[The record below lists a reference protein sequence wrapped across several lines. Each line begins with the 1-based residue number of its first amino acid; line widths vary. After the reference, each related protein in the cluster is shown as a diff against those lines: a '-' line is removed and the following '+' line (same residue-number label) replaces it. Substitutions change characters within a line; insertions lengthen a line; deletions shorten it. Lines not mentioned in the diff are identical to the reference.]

1 MPDYNKYRKGYLK
14 AKSLPYERKE
24 EYYFRNYYSDAE
36 REQINYAK
44 QQLYSARAMLN
55 SSSFRQYPKTNTYML
70 TSSKTSDD
78 IERIKSSN
86 PVVSKGSKKQE
97 DDTRAEKLKRWRTS
111 VQALTIATRSAYA
124 YGNLLHQDAMST
136 DRLQQRLHGFRATE
150 SLISAGL
157 SLIPIY
163 GPILTSA
170 WSLAEQVFS
179 KRVTNGMQRRGEA
192 SRIAYNFANYDLG
205 KYGTYAYDNTSQE
218 WVAQDANK
226 VKARTLGQK
235 QSV

>member
-24 EYYFRNYYSDAE
+24 EYYFRNYYSNAE

-44 QQLYSARAMLN
+44 QQLYSTRAMLN

-78 IERIKSSN
+78 IERIKASN
-86 PVVSKGSKKQE
+86 PVASKGSKKQE

-136 DRLQQRLHGFRATE
+136 DRVQKRIHGIRAGE
-150 SLISAGL
+150 SFISASL
-157 SLIPIY
+157 SLINPA
-163 GPILTSA
+163 LASA
-170 WSLAEQVFS
+170 WSFAEQIFT
-179 KRVTNGMQRRGEA
+179 KRITNGVQRRGDA
-192 SRIAYNFANYDLG
+192 RRIAYNFANYDLG

-226 VKARTLGQK
+226 VKNRTLGQK